1 LILGLDSGKMSIVT
15 SPELKRKLSR
25 LKRQNKEERQRSVW
39 RAFFVS
45 ALAGSLI
52 LVATLPQWQ
61 IKEPGQIHLKDNH
74 LVREDS
80 ILSSLALSYPQ
91 SIWTIS
97 SQQLSQKLE
106 SLPAISTAKVTRQIL
121 PPSLIVFL
129 QERVPVAVAFSEGNI
144 GFLDAEGT
152 WISGSF
158 YQLDSD
164 FPMPTLKVTNW
175 QPEYR
180 SYWTKIY
187 HLLTQYSSVKI
198 FELRWEEPTNLILKT
213 EIGTVYFGSPAERL
227 KDKFVVLAKLKNL
240 PNYLNNSEI
249 AYIDLRNPD
258 LRLIEKYT
266 N

>member
-1 LILGLDSGKMSIVT
+1 MSTIT

-25 LKRQNKEERQRSVW
+25 LKRQNREERQRAVW

-52 LVATLPQWQ
+52 WVATLPQWQ
-61 IKEPGQIHLKDNH
+61 IKDRGQIYLKNNH
-74 LVREDS
+74 LVKKEP
-80 ILSSLALSYPQ
+80 ILSSLALAYPQ

-97 SQQLSQKLE
+97 SQQLSQQLE
-106 SLPAISTAKVTRQIL
+106 SLPAIATAKVTRQIL

-129 QERVPVAVAFSEGNI
+129 QERVPVAVAFSEGNM

-152 WISGSF
+152 WLPGSF
-158 YQLDSD
+158 YQLDANFS
-164 FPMPTLKVTNW
+164 MPTLKVTNW

-180 SYWTKIY
+180 SYWIEIY
-187 HLLTQYSSVKI
+187 RLLTQYSTVKI

-213 EIGTVYFGSPAERL
+213 EIGTVYFGSPTERL
-227 KDKFVVLAKLKNL
+227 KDKFIVLARLKNL
-240 PNYLNNSEI
+240 PDYLKNSEI

>member
-1 LILGLDSGKMSIVT
+1 MSTIT
-15 SPELKRKLSR
+15 SQELKRKLSR
-25 LKRQNKEERQRSVW
+25 LKRQNREERQRVIW

-52 LVATLPQWQ
+52 SIAALPQWQ
-61 IKEPGQIHLKDNH
+61 INNRGQIHLKDNH
-74 LVREDS
+74 LIREDS
-80 ILSSLALSYPQ
+80 VFSSLALSYPQ

-97 SQQLSQKLE
+97 SQQLSENLE
-106 SLPAISTAKVTRQIL
+106 TIPAIATAKVSRQIL
-121 PPSLIVFL
+121 PPTLLVFL

-152 WISGSF
+152 WIPGSF

-164 FPMPTLKVTNW
+164 FPMPNLKVINW
-175 QPEYR
+175 QSEYR
-180 SYWTKIY
+180 SYWTQIY
-187 HLLTQYSSVKI
+187 RLLTQYSSVKI
-198 FELRWEEPTNLILKT
+198 FELRWEDPTNLILKT
-213 EIGTVYFGSPAERL
+213 EIGTVYFGSPSERL
-227 KDKFVVLAKLKNL
+227 ADKFLVLAKLRNL
-240 PNYLNNSEI
+240 PEYLNNSEI

>member
-1 LILGLDSGKMSIVT
+1 MIHIT

-25 LKRQNKEERQRSVW
+25 LKRQNREERQRSLW

-45 ALAGSLI
+45 AIAGSLI
-52 LVATLPQWQ
+52 LVAALPKWQ
-61 IKEPGQIHLKDNH
+61 IKDREQIHLKDAR
-74 LVREDS
+74 LVTEDS
-80 ILSSLALSYPQ
+80 VLSSLALSYPQ

-106 SLPAISTAKVTRQIL
+106 SLPAIANAKVTRQIL

-129 QERVPVAVAFSEGNI
+129 NERVPVAIAFSDGNI

-152 WISGSF
+152 WIPGSF

-175 QPEYR
+175 QSEYR
-180 SYWTKIY
+180 SYWVQIY
-187 HLLTQYSSVKI
+187 RLLTQYSTVKI

-213 EIGTVYFGSPAERL
+213 EIGTVYFGSPTERL
-227 KDKFVVLAKLKNL
+227 KDKFIVLARLKNL
-240 PNYLNNSEI
+240 PNYLKNSEI

-258 LRLIEKYT
+258 LRIIEKYT
-266 N
+266 K